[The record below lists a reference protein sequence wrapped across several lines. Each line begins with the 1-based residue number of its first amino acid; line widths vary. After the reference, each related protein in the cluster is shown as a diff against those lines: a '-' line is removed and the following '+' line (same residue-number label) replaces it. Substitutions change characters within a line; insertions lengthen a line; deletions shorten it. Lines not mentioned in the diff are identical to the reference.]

1 MKRVIGYK
9 IFNPK
14 TLLYSR
20 GGGKPR
26 WNSIGKTWNTLN
38 ALKSH
43 FAVVREF
50 GRYAERRT
58 GMAEKPGYDRNWN
71 VKKEYGDCRIITVVA
86 DENFLL
92 EKFL

>member
-1 MKRVIGYK
+1 MTV
-9 IFNPK
+9 
-14 TLLYSR
+14 TLIDRLPAGPSR
-20 GGGKPR
+20 
-26 WNSIGKTWNTLN
+26 SI
-38 ALKSH
+38 
-43 FAVVREF
+43 VEF